1 MVLIKIALRNIFA
14 HKKRSAM
21 IGAAIFISCLFILLS
36 TSAMNG
42 VQQQVLKGYM
52 NIQSGHVAVEWE
64 EQQKISGSDPGKFSE
79 NGKTY
84 DLRKDAEN
92 KAALQRLDAYLQK
105 HDDEIKAFYPT
116 IHRNAY
122 IMKGS
127 SMDFVMLY
135 GLTEASGHFFSDTKT
150 VEPDSGTFDF
160 KQENDLYLS
169 EEKLADNNLK
179 VGDTITIDYTSA
191 EGQAKSANFHIA
203 GTYANGAGYNNIY
216 AYVPDSYL
224 RKLLA
229 VEPEYFDIGRLYLKN
244 SANAGAFSSALDAE
258 LLRGNPV
265 LRAEPYSL
273 ASEFYTNTSKIM
285 KLFFN
290 IFFIFFLCVIAAGV
304 YTTIKMNI
312 FERLK
317 EFGSMRAIGYSRM
330 QTYLIVFYE
339 LFFLSLL
346 SLLVA
351 FVLSAVLVLYFSK
364 AGIYVGPGAV
374 SFVLGG
380 ESFFPFMKVGDVVF
394 SFAIIILFS
403 LISTL
408 YPGLQMCY
416 QNITDLMLKRQK
428 RVPVISRLFS
438 SKG

>member
-21 IGAAIFISCLFILLS
+21 IGAAILISCLFILLS
-36 TSAMNG
+36 ASTMNG

-64 EQQKISGSDPGKFSE
+64 EQYKISGSDAGKFSE

-84 DLRKDAEN
+84 DLQKDAEN
-92 KAALQRLDAYLQK
+92 KVALRRLDTYLQQ
-105 HDDEIKAFYPT
+105 HEDEIKAFYPT
-116 IHRNAY
+116 LHRNAY
-122 IMKGS
+122 ITEGS
-127 SMDFVMLY
+127 SMDYVMLY
-135 GLTEASGHFFSDTKT
+135 GITEASGQFFSDTKT
-150 VEPDSGTFDF
+150 VETDSGTFEF

-169 EEKLADNNLK
+169 KEKLVDNNLK
-179 VGDTITIDYTSA
+179 VGDTIAIDYTSA
-191 EGQAKSANFHIA
+191 EGEAKSANFRVA
-203 GTYANGAGYNNIY
+203 GAYANGAGYNNIY
-216 AYVPDSYL
+216 AYMSDSYL
-224 RKLLA
+224 RELLA
-229 VEPEYFDIGRLYLKN
+229 IEPEYFDIGRLYLKN
-244 SANAGAFSSALDAE
+244 DAKSGVFSSALDAD
-258 LLRGNPV
+258 LLQESPV
-265 LRAEPYSL
+265 LRAESYSL

-312 FERLK
+312 SERLK
-317 EFGSMRAIGYSRM
+317 EFGSMRAIGYSRL

-339 LFFLSLL
+339 LFFLSLI
-346 SLLVA
+346 SLLIA
-351 FVLSAVLVLYFSK
+351 FVLSFVLVLYFSN
-364 AGIYVGPGAV
+364 AGIYVGPGVV

-380 ESFFPFMKVGDVVF
+380 ESFFPFMKIGDVVF
-394 SFAIIILFS
+394 SFAIILLFS

-428 RVPVISRLFS
+428 RVPIISRLFN